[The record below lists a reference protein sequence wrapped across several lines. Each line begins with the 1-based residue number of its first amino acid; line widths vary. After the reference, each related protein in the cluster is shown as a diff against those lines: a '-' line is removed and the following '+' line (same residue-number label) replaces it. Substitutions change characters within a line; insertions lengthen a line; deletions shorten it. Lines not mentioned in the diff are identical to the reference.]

1 MYHPTLKEARALAAA
16 GPYREIPVARELLS
30 DFLTPIE
37 ALRILRARDN
47 HCFLLESAAD
57 SGGWGRWSFLGF
69 EPDLEITCKDGVVRL
84 RDGERVSTQ
93 IRRPGEALRELL
105 AAHRS
110 PRVPGLPP
118 FTSTGAAFL
127 CRPGPR
133 FPHFISIGGN
143 PHDQEVRP
151 ERTARDVPCLL

>member
-118 FTSTGAAFL
+118 YPVRRAPAAPAG
-127 CRPGPR
+127 RGPG
-133 FPHFISIGGN
+133 
-143 PHDQEVRP
+143 EVP
-151 ERTARDVPCLL
+151 GHGPDAVPQRHRL